1 MREPMTAL
9 PIAAEAALA
18 TVVVTAAAT
27 DIHRRQI
34 PNWLTLSGMAAGF
47 LIHTSLYGWRGLKFA
62 ALGFG
67 LAALIFLPLFL
78 MRWLG
83 GGDVKLMAAVAAL
96 AGAENLIVVFTLDA
110 LLGGVAALGLIL
122 VKGRFWRTLRNI
134 PRMFSKDRSPEL
146 EAGSKQ
152 SLGLPRA
159 VTIAAASLILLWAI
173 NRALAP

>member
-1 MREPMTAL
+1 MTAL
-9 PIAAEAALA
+9 PGAAEAALA
-18 TVVVTAAAT
+18 ALVVTAAAT
-27 DIHRRQI
+27 DLRRREI
-34 PNWLTLSGMAAGF
+34 PNWLTLSGIAAGF

-96 AGAENLIVVFTLDA
+96 AGAENLVVVFILDA
-110 LLGGVAALGLIL
+110 LLGGVAALGVIL
-122 VKGRFWRTLRNI
+122 LRGRLLRTLRNI
-134 PRMFSKDRSPEL
+134 PRLFARNRGGEL
-146 EAGSKQ
+146 EAGDEKSV
-152 SLGLPRA
+152 GLPRA

-173 NRALAP
+173 SRAPAR

>member
-1 MREPMTAL
+1 MTAL

-18 TVVVTAAAT
+18 AVVLTAAAT
-27 DIHRRQI
+27 DVRRREI
-34 PNWLTLSGMAAGF
+34 PNWLTVSGIAAGF

-67 LAALIFLPLFL
+67 LAALAFLPLFV

-96 AGAENLIVVFTLDA
+96 AGAENLIVVFLLDA
-110 LLGGVAALGLIL
+110 LLGGVAALGVIL
-122 VKGRFWRTLRNI
+122 ARGRLWKTLRNI
-134 PRMFSKDRSPEL
+134 PRMFAKDRSPEL
-146 EAGSKQ
+146 EAGNEKSV
-152 SLGLPRA
+152 GLPRA

-173 NRALAP
+173 NRAPAP